1 MATSFDGDLL
11 SFWLRRH
18 VGSSMS
24 VVGKSGSVPKSCD
37 EDCLAMVSWLI

>member
-24 VVGKSGSVPKSCD
+24 VVGKCGSVSESRD
-37 EDCLAMVSWLI
+37 EDCLAVSSQLI